1 MNQKVVQNL
10 HLSDLVLAEG
20 KCVLSAMLFLNASHF
35 FPVFKNVY
43 DDDDV
48 IGNNEPVRGS

>member
-43 DDDDV
+43 DDDV